1 MTDVS
6 LFHEMNEIADALLRN
21 DPDLCDSRTYE
32 CWFEFRQL
40 TRRRMPQLDEAER
53 RELFEQW
60 LTHDRARRHAR
71 IKATSAKLW
80 AYLDYC
86 ARANGPGKPFVC
98 PCGAVLHD
106 PGDAAVMAEHA
117 PHVQAGAAE
126 VKMTLTITL
135 HWKLIW
141 QLMRNYY

>member
-1 MTDVS
+1 MTDAS

-60 LTHDRARRHAR
+60 LTHDRHGGTHASRQRVRSCGRISTIVREPMGRGSRSCAPAR
-71 IKATSAKLW
+71 
-80 AYLDYC
+80 
-86 ARANGPGKPFVC
+86 
-98 PCGAVLHD
+98 PCCTTQRLRRDG
-106 PGDAAVMAEHA
+106 
-117 PHVQAGAAE
+117 
-126 VKMTLTITL
+126 
-135 HWKLIW
+135 
-141 QLMRNYY
+141 

>member
-1 MTDVS
+1 
-6 LFHEMNEIADALLRN
+6 MNEIADALLRN

-86 ARANGPGKPFVC
+86 ARANGLGKPFVC
-98 PCGAVLHD
+98 SCGAVLHD
-106 PGDAAVMAEHA
+106 PGDSAVMAEHA
-117 PHVQAGAAE
+117 PHVQAA
-126 VKMTLTITL
+126 
-135 HWKLIW
+135 
-141 QLMRNYY
+141 RRR